1 MTYRVRL
8 SSYAC
13 VDREI
18 SKRDDRPHM
27 ETSWLIPVKLEKR
40 GTGIKGDGWRPQP
53 PPGRN
58 APGDPAPGRTPRLTV
73 EESAVVR
80 AFASGK
86 TDKQIC
92 SELRIP
98 LQAFYRLLRD
108 LKEKTGASDRVG
120 LLVWSLR
127 QGPARD
133 KRESERDYKW
143 RPPS

>member
-1 MTYRVRL
+1 MQ
-8 SSYAC
+8 
-13 VDREI
+13 
-18 SKRDDRPHM
+18 
-27 ETSWLIPVKLEKR
+27 TSWEIPVKRDKR
-40 GTGIKGDGWRPQP
+40 VAGPKTDDWHAR
-53 PPGRN
+53 PPGSG
-58 APGDPAPGRTPRLTV
+58 APRDSRPAPRLNV

-80 AFASGK
+80 AFAAGK

-98 LQAFYRLLRD
+98 LQSFYRLLRD

-133 KRESERDYKW
+133 KRETERDYKW
-143 RPPS
+143 RPPA